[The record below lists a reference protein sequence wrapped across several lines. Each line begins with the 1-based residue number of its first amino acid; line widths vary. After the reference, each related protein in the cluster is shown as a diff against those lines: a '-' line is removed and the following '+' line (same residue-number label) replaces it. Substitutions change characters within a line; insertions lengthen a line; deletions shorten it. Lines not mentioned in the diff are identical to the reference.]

1 MDTPDSNIFE
11 DRNKIRERKRS
22 VCKLKSSRD

>member
-11 DRNKIRERKRS
+11 DLNKIRREAFG
-22 VCKLKSSRD
+22 VQLKSSRD